1 MTCDELLTKMEEQ
14 VGEPVELYGRYMRS
28 LLNRGFPVD
37 KSSLISGRDL
47 LEGRSILFNDPFYY
61 DLIPYAFYAMNH
73 TLLRHRKVLIV
84 LGRHSVEEDIIAWC
98 QEGLHFTSCG
108 TVRPRRRT
116 EAPSPTSWPGERALL
131 PRWRRWRGRPWCCRG
146 LLSRRDSC

>member
-1 MTCDELLTKMEEQ
+1 M
-14 VGEPVELYGRYMRS
+14 
-28 LLNRGFPVD
+28 D

-98 QEGLHFTSCG
+98 QEGLQAITG
-108 TVRPRRRT
+108 LPGLWRVGVLEQEPRPLDVG
-116 EAPSPTSWPGERALL
+116 PLQ
-131 PRWRRWRGRPWCCRG
+131 RP
-146 LLSRRDSC
+146 

>member
-73 TLLRHRKVLIV
+73 
-84 LGRHSVEEDIIAWC
+84 
-98 QEGLHFTSCG
+98 Q
-108 TVRPRRRT
+108 RP
-116 EAPSPTSWPGERALL
+116 
-131 PRWRRWRGRPWCCRG
+131 
-146 LLSRRDSC
+146 